1 MGSLKLFRTAGGQ
14 AQELD
19 GESAPLEKT
28 LQNLIEAN
36 METLLGVRFLESEF
50 VVTKPKGRID
60 SLGLDENGF
69 PVIVEYKR
77 YVDQNVI
84 TQGLFYLDWLLDHRA
99 DFQLL
104 VTKVLGAEVA
114 ETIAWGGTRLMCIAG
129 DFGRYDEHAVQQIDR
144 NIELIR
150 YRRFEGEL
158 LLLEAVNGTSSSGAG
173 AGSGSA
179 KVNPTSPAQADSAP
193 KVAYKTIEDTLA
205 SLEGELG
212 ELYAELR
219 DYLLELGDDVEEKTL
234 KYYVAFKRLKNFACV
249 EVYPSK
255 GRLSVY
261 LKVDPGS
268 VPLEDGF
275 TRDVSQIGHL
285 GTGDLEVSLYTTA
298 DLEKAK
304 PLIQESYDAS

>member
-1 MGSLKLFRTAGGQ
+1 
-14 AQELD
+14 
-19 GESAPLEKT
+19 
-28 LQNLIEAN
+28 
-36 METLLGVRFLESEF
+36 METLLGVRFLQSEF

-77 YVDQNVI
+77 HLDQNVI

-99 DFQLL
+99 EFQLL
-104 VTKVLGAEVA
+104 VTKVLGAKMA

-150 YRRFEGEL
+150 YRRFDGDL
-158 LLLEAVNGTSSSGAG
+158 LLLEAVNGTSSSKS
-173 AGSGSA
+173 GSGSGSG
-179 KVNPTSPAQADSAP
+179 NGSPTSPAEAETAP
-193 KVAYKTIEDTLA
+193 KAVYKTIDDTLA
-205 SLEGELG
+205 ALKGELE

-255 GRLSVY
+255 GRLSLY
-261 LKVDPGS
+261 LKIDPGS
-268 VPLEDGF
+268 VKLEDGF

-285 GTGDLEVSLYTTA
+285 GTGDLEVSLFSTQ
-298 DLEKAK
+298 DLEKVK